1 METTDE
7 HEQKVTP
14 QEQSPNKK
22 EIWGAVGLIL
32 SFYVAATIISVAI
45 PEENFKMQFVLMLLP
60 ALATIGYGYWAAMKE
75 NYVILKT
82 VFILML
88 VLVVLELA
96 SRILLRI

>member
-1 METTDE
+1 MTDDNKQE
-7 HEQKVTP
+7 AAP
-14 QEQSPNKK
+14 QQQLSTKK
-22 EIWGAVGLIL
+22 EVWGVVGLIL
-32 SFYVAATIISVAI
+32 SFYIAATIISFAI
-45 PEENFKMQFVLMLLP
+45 PEANFKLQFVLMILP

-82 VFILML
+82 VFILTL

>member
-1 METTDE
+1 MEMTDE
-7 HEQKVTP
+7 NK
-14 QEQSPNKK
+14 QETVQRQQLSNKK
-22 EIWGAVGLIL
+22 EVWGAVGLIL
-32 SFYVAATIISVAI
+32 SFYIAATIISFAI
-45 PEENFKMQFVLMLLP
+45 PEENFKLQFVLMLLP

-88 VLVVLELA
+88 VLVALELA